1 MYRFVFASLLEILE
15 WRTQFAERLYENTEL
30 ILLTTPRELEL
41 LQGMGNC
48 YAACGADF
56 EDTVGMVGN
65 ARGLEPREVKQ
76 ILRHIKEVHGNEDEY
91 MRLRGRLPKEF
102 SM

>member
-1 MYRFVFASLLEILE
+1 LLRISKFWISEQKL
-15 WRTQFAERLYENTEL
+15 AERLYENNP
-30 ILLTTPRELEL
+30 IIPCTTPKELEL

-48 YAACGADF
+48 YATCGADF
-56 EDTVGMVGN
+56 EDTVSMVGN

-76 ILRHIKEVHGNEDEY
+76 ILRHIKEAHGNENEY
-91 MRLRGRLPKEF
+91 IRLRSRLPKEF